1 MKGYQKRHIEF
12 NEIYEVDG
20 WKIKIYTISKDDE
33 FKYPEFYA
41 KVKAQV
47 KNWLQIENGFNA
59 QHDYMGFLILHAGT
73 EGIFTLINWWV
84 GKNMLNTL
92 IFKSDY
98 DNLFEFEK
106 ISGNGLA
113 PCIWEL
119 EIINHERI
127 AWTNHTLKTYPKPNY
142 SAYLKSTFSG
152 DF

>member
-1 MKGYQKRHIEF
+1 MYKKRHIEF
-12 NEIYEVDG
+12 KEILNVNG
-20 WKIKIYTISKDDE
+20 WKIKIYTISKNTD
-33 FKYPEFYA
+33 FNYNSFYEN
-41 KVKAQV
+41 VKIQLTD
-47 KNWLQIENGFNA
+47 WLKIKNGFNTE
-59 QHDYMGFLILHAGT
+59 HENIGFLILHAGT
-73 EGIFTLINWWV
+73 EGIFSLINWWV

-127 AWTNHTLKTYPKPNY
+127 AWTNHTLKEALKPNY

-152 DF
+152 AF